1 MDTQCYSSLLF
12 QTMTLLP
19 PKLAPNQSQLIVIPE
34 SALELGEELGSGAF
48 GIVYKVFIAI
58 SQTRCHIIN

>member
-1 MDTQCYSSLLF
+1 MILLSAK
-12 QTMTLLP
+12 P
-19 PKLAPNQSQLIVIPE
+19 APNQSRLNVIPE

-58 SQTRCHIIN
+58 TQTHRHIITL